1 MAPLL
6 CSPLV
11 PHLDLPGLVSNLIT
25 NTSSSSFVYAAIFLK
40 TLAVIRQFI
49 IINSKSHEGKH
60 RLSLVSRTLH
70 NRFTWFNLFVKLVML
85 CFEDPRES
93 GNFLAVFTVNVLID
107 YWVTNNFRI

>member
-1 MAPLL
+1 MFSPGQLL
-6 CSPLV
+6 
-11 PHLDLPGLVSNLIT
+11 
-25 NTSSSSFVYAAIFLK
+25 
-40 TLAVIRQFI
+40 I
-49 IINSKSHEGKH
+49 IINSKSHKGKQK
-60 RLSLVSRTLH
+60 LSLVSRTLH